1 MTLPRSAIKLR
12 RHAQR
17 LTSAVTATPL
27 MCPSVTEYRL
37 KATVLVAAREFSLF
51 QGIRSTAKRQQQ
63 QPAAVPAAFRQ
74 LSSAAHVNRRSQP
87 SWELLNELQKQVG
100 HLAARN
106 TKLEQKITELE
117 QKIARNTELEH
128 KIARNTELE
137 QKITEVQQ
145 KMTGL
150 EASNATLLDHLRIVV
165 THTLEPDIY
174 LSSFRSWL
182 KDNVAT
188 QLGAD
193 KAQHIMDGL
202 ESAANNN
209 AEGLIYEDDQ
219 APNEAA
225 DSVSPDDV
233 CLAIHYSP
241 SKVRRDLMAIF
252 FKQFWGVTPEQYEA
266 LPEADKQLKRAQR
279 MEAVDDETLQHLCD
293 ALRKELPDEEQ
304 DLDWNDEQGKRRQ
317 EEDVDLKRAA

>member
-1 MTLPRSAIKLR
+1 MTLPRSTIRLR

-17 LTSAVTATPL
+17 LSSAVTATLL
-27 MCPSVTEYRL
+27 MRPSVTEYHL
-37 KATVLVAAREFSLF
+37 KATVLVPAREFSLF
-51 QGIRSTAKRQQQ
+51 QGTCSTAKRQQQ

-74 LSSAAHVNRRSQP
+74 LSSAADANRRSQP
-87 SWELLNELQKQVG
+87 SWELLNEIHKQVG
-100 HLAARN
+100 HLTARN
-106 TKLEQKITELE
+106 TELEQKITELE

-150 EASNATLLDHLRIVV
+150 EASNATLVNHMRIVV

-193 KAQHIMDGL
+193 NAQHIMDGL
-202 ESAANNN
+202 KSAANNN
-209 AEGLIYEDDQ
+209 AEGLIDEDDQ
-219 APNEAA
+219 TPNEAA
-225 DSVSPDDV
+225 GSVSPDDV

-241 SKVRRDLMAIF
+241 SK
-252 FKQFWGVTPEQYEA
+252 FWGVTPERYEA

-279 MEAVDDETLQHLCD
+279 MEDVDDETLQQLCD
-293 ALRKELPDEEQ
+293 ALREELPDGEE
-304 DLDWNDEQGKRRQ
+304 DLDWNDEQGKPRG
-317 EEDVDLKRAA
+317 EEDVDSKGAA